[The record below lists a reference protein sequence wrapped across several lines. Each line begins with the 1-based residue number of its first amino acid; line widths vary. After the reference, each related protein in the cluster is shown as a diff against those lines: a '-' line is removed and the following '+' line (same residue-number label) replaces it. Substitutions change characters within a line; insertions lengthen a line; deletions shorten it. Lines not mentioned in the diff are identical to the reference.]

1 MQVDGQA
8 AKPIRTCVNFDGQ
21 GNNLLI
27 SGCSSQSHAGL
38 PDDSVPFT
46 VGNVG
51 LVGEEDGVVGHRRV
65 TGGQDAP
72 RRLAHAVQDAVIHQE
87 VID

>member
-1 MQVDGQA
+1 MDY
-8 AKPIRTCVNFDGQ
+8 
-21 GNNLLI
+21 LI
-27 SGCSSQSHAGL
+27 LIGHLHILVLHIVADYG
-38 PDDSVPFT
+38 VPFT
-46 VGNVG
+46 VGDAGV
-51 LVGEEDGVVGHRRV
+51 VGEEDSVVGQHRV